1 MPRDT
6 KRVIDSSFT
15 AVAFDLQDMLATP
28 HGADAEICIQFHN
41 FSNCFTSGVRYLR
54 NETEGAKDSTE
65 IGLALLDYLKN
76 LPQTV
81 IHPATFSD
89 TCSGQNRKFSTTSNL
104 KIIDMKFIEPGN
116 S

>member
-1 MPRDT
+1 MSLTVLSRLLHSTYRICLQHHMVQMP
-6 KRVIDSSFT
+6 KYVYNFT
-15 AVAFDLQDMLATP
+15 IFQTALHQ
-28 HGADAEICIQFHN
+28 GYC
-41 FSNCFTSGVRYLR
+41 YLR
-54 NETEGAKDSTE
+54 NETEGAKDPTE